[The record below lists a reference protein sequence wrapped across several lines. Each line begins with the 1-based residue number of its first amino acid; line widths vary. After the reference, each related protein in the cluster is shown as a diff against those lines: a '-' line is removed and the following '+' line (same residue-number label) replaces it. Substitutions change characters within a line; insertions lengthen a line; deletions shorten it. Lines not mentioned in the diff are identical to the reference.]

1 MKKPDR
7 LARPRD
13 FQRVLS
19 GRSLYS
25 GRGFVAFVTPRPD
38 AGSRVGITVSRRLKG
53 AVKRNRA
60 RRRLREVARQVLLS
74 DDSPLRSEGMSY
86 DVVLIARPAAL
97 ELDFDALRQEGSRL
111 MEVIRAVQ

>member
-97 ELDFDALRQEGSRL
+97 ELEFEDLRQEGSRL
-111 MEVIRAVQ
+111 LEAIRAAG